1 MAADHTAT
9 QTGFTLSIDDQ
20 VATITLDR
28 PEKMNAVTQSMWR
41 ALAETVIE
49 VSGGDTA
56 RAIILTGAGGD
67 FCAGADIGEFD
78 TVRRDAD
85 TARTY
90 EALNA
95 AAFAAIRNAAV
106 PTIAAIDGVCF
117 GGGFGL
123 AAACDLRIATPDAR
137 FAVPAAKLGLAYPV
151 EAMGDIVATAG
162 AQMARFLTF
171 SGARIDAQKA
181 LDCGFLLEITPS
193 DALQERA
200 RELASLLARNAPLSI
215 RASKASIAAA
225 LSGRAQ
231 DVEHAQAL
239 GDVTFESADYAEG
252 RRAFGERRAAKFT
265 GR

>member
-1 MAADHTAT
+1 M
-9 QTGFTLSIDDQ
+9 TLSTESPLALRRADGLLEIALTRSDKANALTADMMDGIAQ
-20 VATITLDR
+20 AVAGVHADEIVLLSSASPTL
-28 PEKMNAVTQSMWR
+28 
-41 ALAETVIE
+41 
-49 VSGGDTA
+49 
-56 RAIILTGAGGD
+56 

-78 TVRRDAD
+78 AVRRDAE

-95 AAFAAIRNAAV
+95 AAFAAVRNAAV

-123 AAACDLRIATPDAR
+123 AAACDLRIATPNAR

-181 LDCGFLLEITPS
+181 LDSGFLLEIVPP
-193 DALQERA
+193 DA
-200 RELASLLARNAPLSI
+200 LLARAGEIASMLVQNAPLSI

-225 LSGRAQ
+225 LSGRSQ
-231 DVEHAQAL
+231 DAAHAQAL
-239 GDVTFESADYAEG
+239 GDITFESADYAEG
-252 RRAFGERRAAKFT
+252 RKAFGERRAAKFT